1 MSGTPT
7 STDIANEGVA
17 QAMQLAGD
25 ELRLRAASSDELN
38 AAAAFLT
45 NALARF
51 PAASRD
57 ARKFDAIARLEGAGK
72 AIGAELRRRAFVSD
86 AAFDGALVGAVERE

>member
-1 MSGTPT
+1 MSGITT

-25 ELRLRAASSDELN
+25 EVRLRAASSEELN
-38 AAAAFLT
+38 AAAASLA

-51 PAASRD
+51 PAGASRD
-57 ARKFDAIARLEGAGK
+57 GRKSDAIARLERAGK
-72 AIGAELRRRAFVSD
+72 AIGAEQRRRAFV
-86 AAFDGALVGAVERE
+86 

>member
-51 PAASRD
+51 PAAGVSLRVD
-57 ARKFDAIARLEGAGK
+57 RLAG
-72 AIGAELRRRAFVSD
+72 
-86 AAFDGALVGAVERE
+86 